1 MAVRAGEMRER
12 VTILTPTEKAGK
24 KGCEWTETKTT
35 WAKVE
40 KTGKRSLFSTVGA
53 GREEW
58 RVTMRKQPL
67 TLHQALRWRGH
78 FLFLSD
84 LTYPD
89 RGHMEVST
97 ALIEPVTGTVRR
109 TKVEKNA
116 LNNPSL
122 TTEQVLSFPVCLTEK
137 YVGFT
142 QGDTHDTTTLTYV
155 AICPKAVQLHAGEVV
170 TLGEDKFR
178 VQFEHELSEFKNEY
192 EITREADT

>member
-1 MAVRAGEMRER
+1 MVQAGELRER
-12 VTILTPTEKAGK
+12 VTILSIVEKPDGT
-24 KGCEWTETKTT
+24 GWDWQEGKTT

-40 KTGKRSLFSTVGA
+40 QTGKRSLFSTVGA

-58 RVTMRKQPL
+58 RATMRQQPL

-89 RGHMEVST
+89 RGHMEAST
-97 ALIEPVTGTVRR
+97 AMIEPVTGTVRH

-122 TTEQVLSFPVCLTEK
+122 TTEQMLSFPVCLTEK
-137 YVGFT
+137 YEGFT

-155 AICPKAVQLHAGEVV
+155 AICPKAVVLRAGEIV
-170 TLGEDKFR
+170 TLGGEKFR
-178 VQFEHELSEFKNEY
+178 VQIGHELSDYKNEY

>member
-1 MAVRAGEMRER
+1 MVRAGEMRER
-12 VTILTPTEKAGK
+12 VTILTLAEKADKTGW
-24 KGCEWTETKTT
+24 EWIETKIT

-58 RVTMRKQPL
+58 RATMRQQPL

-89 RGHMEVST
+89 RGHMEAST
-97 ALIEPVTGTVRR
+97 AMIEPVTGTVRR

-137 YVGFT
+137 YEGFT

-155 AICPKAVQLHAGEVV
+155 AICPKAVVLRAGEVV

-178 VQFEHELSEFKNEY
+178 VQIGHELSEYKNEY

>member
-12 VTILTPTEKAGK
+12 VTILTLTEKAGK
-24 KGCEWTETKTT
+24 TGCEWTETKTT

-84 LTYPD
+84 LTCPD
-89 RGHMEVST
+89 RGHMEAST
-97 ALIEPVTGTVRR
+97 AMIEPVIGKLHR
-109 TKVEKNA
+109 TKVEKND

-155 AICPKAVQLHAGEVV
+155 AICPKAVQMHAGEVV
-170 TLGEDKFR
+170 TLGGDKFR
-178 VQFEHELSEFKNEY
+178 VQIGHELSEYKNEY

>member
-12 VTILTPTEKAGK
+12 VTILTLTEKPDK
-24 KGCEWTETKTT
+24 TGCEWTETKTT

-84 LTYPD
+84 LTCPD
-89 RGHMEVST
+89 RGHMEAST
-97 ALIEPVTGTVRR
+97 AMIEPVIGKLHR
-109 TKVEKNA
+109 TKVEKND

-137 YVGFT
+137 YTGFS
-142 QGDTHDTTTLTYV
+142 QGEVHDTLTHTLV
-155 AICPKAVQLHAGEVV
+155 AICPKAVSLRAGEVV
-170 TLGEDKFR
+170 TVGNDRYR
-178 VQFEHELSEFKNEY
+178 VQIEHTLSEFKNEY
-192 EITREADT
+192 EITREVDA

>member
-12 VTILTPTEKAGK
+12 VTILTLAEKADKTGWA
-24 KGCEWTETKTT
+24 WTETKTT
-35 WAKVE
+35 WAKAE
-40 KTGKRSLFSTVGA
+40 KTGRHSLFSTVGA

-58 RVTMRKQPL
+58 RITMRQQPL

-89 RGHMEVST
+89 RGHMEASAV
-97 ALIEPVTGTVRR
+97 LIEPVTGTVRR
-109 TKVEKNA
+109 TRVEKNA

-122 TTEQVLSFPVCLTEK
+122 ATGQVLSFPVCLTEK
-137 YVGFT
+137 YAGFT

-155 AICPKAVQLHAGEVV
+155 AICPKAVVLRAGEVV
-170 TLGEDKFR
+170 TLGGDNFR
-178 VQFEHELSEFKNEY
+178 VQIGHELSDYKNEY

>member
-1 MAVRAGEMRER
+1 MVRAGEMRER
-12 VTILTPTEKAGK
+12 VTILTLAEKAGK
-24 KGCEWTETKTT
+24 TGCEWTETKTT

-40 KTGKRSLFSTVGA
+40 KTGKSSLFSTVGA

-89 RGHMEVST
+89 RGHIEAST
-97 ALIEPVTGTVRR
+97 AMIEPVTGMVRR
-109 TKVEKNA
+109 TKVEKNE

-137 YVGFT
+137 YEGFT

-155 AICPKAVQLHAGEVV
+155 AICTKAVQLHAGEIV
-170 TLGEDKFR
+170 TLGGEKFR
-178 VQFEHELSEFKNEY
+178 VQIGHELSEYKNEY

>member
-12 VTILTPTEKAGK
+12 VTILTLTEKAGK
-24 KGCEWTETKTT
+24 TGCEWTETKTT

-89 RGHMEVST
+89 RGHIEAST
-97 ALIEPVTGTVRR
+97 AMIEPVTGMVRR
-109 TKVEKNA
+109 TKVEKNE

-155 AICPKAVQLHAGEVV
+155 AICPKAVRLHAGEVV
-170 TLGEDKFR
+170 TLGGDKFR
-178 VQFEHELSEFKNEY
+178 VQIGHELSDYKNEY

>member
-1 MAVRAGEMRER
+1 MVRAGEMRER
-12 VTILTPTEKAGK
+12 VTILTLAEKADKTGW
-24 KGCEWTETKTT
+24 EWTEARTT

-58 RVTMRKQPL
+58 RATMRQQPL

-84 LTYPD
+84 LTYPG
-89 RGHMEVST
+89 RGHMEAST
-97 ALIEPVTGTVRR
+97 AMIEPVTGTVRR

-122 TTEQVLSFPVCLTEK
+122 ATEQVLSFPVCLTEK
-137 YVGFT
+137 YEGFA

-155 AICPKAVQLHAGEVV
+155 AICPKAVVLRAGEVV
-170 TLGEDKFR
+170 TLGGDKFR
-178 VQFEHELSEFKNEY
+178 VQIGHELSDYKNEY

>member
-12 VTILTPTEKAGK
+12 VTILTLTEKAGK
-24 KGCEWTETKTT
+24 TGCEWTETKTT

-84 LTYPD
+84 LTCPD
-89 RGHMEVST
+89 RGHMEAST
-97 ALIEPVTGTVRR
+97 AMIEPVIGKLHR
-109 TKVEKNA
+109 TKVEKND

-155 AICPKAVQLHAGEVV
+155 AICPKAVQLHAGEIV
-170 TLGEDKFR
+170 TLGGEKFR
-178 VQFEHELSEFKNEY
+178 VQIGHELSEYKNEY